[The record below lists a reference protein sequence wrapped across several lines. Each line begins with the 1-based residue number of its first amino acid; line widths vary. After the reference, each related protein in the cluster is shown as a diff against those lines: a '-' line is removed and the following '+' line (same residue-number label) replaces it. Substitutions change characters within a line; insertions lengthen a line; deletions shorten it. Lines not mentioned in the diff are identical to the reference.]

1 MRLRGAEDVFQ
12 HSKEEYTDCVRSEVR
27 VGKLSKDAFKPES
40 PKEERTEAKLQ
51 VPGKISTKELF
62 ARAEANSEELLREVR
77 VGKLTQDRL
86 TLTSSTDLDSLERT
100 EPDVNIAPTGGV
112 QEKASAFSTPKAKSP
127 PKLSCPKI
135 KRSESS
141 LESDMQKKYQQQL
154 ASTALKRG
162 NSTAALVVKKE
173 GKETVLKVDKVA
185 QIAVADDDLTDDM
198 QRKYQQQLA
207 STALKRGNS
216 SASVVVKRDP
226 SLRKETLLKVEPVA
240 KKRAPVQDDEMTVGE
255 MLRTPAEPRVE
266 AGKMQEARSSFFS
279 SMIAASTSS
288 STAPASVQR
297 LGTSIV
303 PAVTAE
309 DREKF
314 EKAEISKQQ
323 SKGKALFQRRK
334 EKEREE
340 EEQQD
345 DDKEEEERLAPVEL
359 LPGVDMDE
367 MRMTVRLMGETSC

>member
-1 MRLRGAEDVFQ
+1 
-12 HSKEEYTDCVRSEVR
+12 
-27 VGKLSKDAFKPES
+27 
-40 PKEERTEAKLQ
+40 
-51 VPGKISTKELF
+51 
-62 ARAEANSEELLREVR
+62 
-77 VGKLTQDRL
+77 
-86 TLTSSTDLDSLERT
+86 
-100 EPDVNIAPTGGV
+100 
-112 QEKASAFSTPKAKSP
+112 
-127 PKLSCPKI
+127 
-135 KRSESS
+135 
-141 LESDMQKKYQQQL
+141 
-154 ASTALKRG
+154 
-162 NSTAALVVKKE
+162 
-173 GKETVLKVDKVA
+173 
-185 QIAVADDDLTDDM
+185 M

-303 PAVTAE
+303 PAGWNRCNKRSLFLICPAVSAE

-345 DDKEEEERLAPVEL
+345 DDKEDEERLAPVEL

-367 MRMTVRLMGETSC
+367 MRMTVSMQG

>member
-1 MRLRGAEDVFQ
+1 
-12 HSKEEYTDCVRSEVR
+12 
-27 VGKLSKDAFKPES
+27 
-40 PKEERTEAKLQ
+40 
-51 VPGKISTKELF
+51 
-62 ARAEANSEELLREVR
+62 
-77 VGKLTQDRL
+77 
-86 TLTSSTDLDSLERT
+86 
-100 EPDVNIAPTGGV
+100 
-112 QEKASAFSTPKAKSP
+112 
-127 PKLSCPKI
+127 
-135 KRSESS
+135 
-141 LESDMQKKYQQQL
+141 
-154 ASTALKRG
+154 
-162 NSTAALVVKKE
+162 
-173 GKETVLKVDKVA
+173 
-185 QIAVADDDLTDDM
+185 M

-216 SASVVVKRDP
+216 SASSVVVKRDP

-240 KKRAPVQDDEMTVGE
+240 KKRASVHDDEMTVGE
-255 MLRTPAEPRVE
+255 MLRTPTEPRVE

-303 PAVTAE
+303 PAGWNRCNKRSLFLICPLVSAE

-345 DDKEEEERLAPVEL
+345 DDKEEEDEERLAPVEL

-367 MRMTVRLMGETSC
+367 MRMTVSRAGD

>member
-1 MRLRGAEDVFQ
+1 
-12 HSKEEYTDCVRSEVR
+12 
-27 VGKLSKDAFKPES
+27 
-40 PKEERTEAKLQ
+40 
-51 VPGKISTKELF
+51 
-62 ARAEANSEELLREVR
+62 
-77 VGKLTQDRL
+77 
-86 TLTSSTDLDSLERT
+86 
-100 EPDVNIAPTGGV
+100 
-112 QEKASAFSTPKAKSP
+112 
-127 PKLSCPKI
+127 
-135 KRSESS
+135 
-141 LESDMQKKYQQQL
+141 
-154 ASTALKRG
+154 
-162 NSTAALVVKKE
+162 
-173 GKETVLKVDKVA
+173 
-185 QIAVADDDLTDDM
+185 M

-240 KKRAPVQDDEMTVGE
+240 KKRAPVVQDDEMTVGE

-303 PAVTAE
+303 PAGWNRCNKRSLFLNCPLVSAE

-367 MRMTVRLMGETSC
+367 MRMTVSRVDG

>member
-1 MRLRGAEDVFQ
+1 
-12 HSKEEYTDCVRSEVR
+12 
-27 VGKLSKDAFKPES
+27 
-40 PKEERTEAKLQ
+40 
-51 VPGKISTKELF
+51 
-62 ARAEANSEELLREVR
+62 
-77 VGKLTQDRL
+77 
-86 TLTSSTDLDSLERT
+86 
-100 EPDVNIAPTGGV
+100 
-112 QEKASAFSTPKAKSP
+112 
-127 PKLSCPKI
+127 
-135 KRSESS
+135 
-141 LESDMQKKYQQQL
+141 
-154 ASTALKRG
+154 
-162 NSTAALVVKKE
+162 
-173 GKETVLKVDKVA
+173 
-185 QIAVADDDLTDDM
+185 M

-303 PAVTAE
+303 PAGWNRCNKRSLFLICPLVTAE

-367 MRMTVRLMGETSC
+367 MRMTVSRVDG

>member
-1 MRLRGAEDVFQ
+1 
-12 HSKEEYTDCVRSEVR
+12 
-27 VGKLSKDAFKPES
+27 
-40 PKEERTEAKLQ
+40 
-51 VPGKISTKELF
+51 
-62 ARAEANSEELLREVR
+62 
-77 VGKLTQDRL
+77 
-86 TLTSSTDLDSLERT
+86 
-100 EPDVNIAPTGGV
+100 
-112 QEKASAFSTPKAKSP
+112 
-127 PKLSCPKI
+127 
-135 KRSESS
+135 
-141 LESDMQKKYQQQL
+141 
-154 ASTALKRG
+154 
-162 NSTAALVVKKE
+162 
-173 GKETVLKVDKVA
+173 
-185 QIAVADDDLTDDM
+185 M

-240 KKRAPVQDDEMTVGE
+240 KKRAPVVQDDEMTVGE

-303 PAVTAE
+303 PAGWNRCNKRSLFLNCPLVSAE

-345 DDKEEEERLAPVEL
+345 DDKEDEERLAPVEL

-367 MRMTVRLMGETSC
+367 MRMTVSTPRV

>member
-1 MRLRGAEDVFQ
+1 
-12 HSKEEYTDCVRSEVR
+12 
-27 VGKLSKDAFKPES
+27 
-40 PKEERTEAKLQ
+40 
-51 VPGKISTKELF
+51 
-62 ARAEANSEELLREVR
+62 
-77 VGKLTQDRL
+77 
-86 TLTSSTDLDSLERT
+86 
-100 EPDVNIAPTGGV
+100 
-112 QEKASAFSTPKAKSP
+112 
-127 PKLSCPKI
+127 
-135 KRSESS
+135 
-141 LESDMQKKYQQQL
+141 
-154 ASTALKRG
+154 
-162 NSTAALVVKKE
+162 
-173 GKETVLKVDKVA
+173 
-185 QIAVADDDLTDDM
+185 M

-240 KKRAPVQDDEMTVGE
+240 KKRAPVVQDDEMTVGE

-303 PAVTAE
+303 PAGWNRCNKRSLFLNCPLVSAE

-334 EKEREE
+334 EKERAE

-367 MRMTVRLMGETSC
+367 MRMTVSRVDG

>member
-1 MRLRGAEDVFQ
+1 
-12 HSKEEYTDCVRSEVR
+12 
-27 VGKLSKDAFKPES
+27 
-40 PKEERTEAKLQ
+40 
-51 VPGKISTKELF
+51 
-62 ARAEANSEELLREVR
+62 
-77 VGKLTQDRL
+77 
-86 TLTSSTDLDSLERT
+86 
-100 EPDVNIAPTGGV
+100 
-112 QEKASAFSTPKAKSP
+112 
-127 PKLSCPKI
+127 
-135 KRSESS
+135 
-141 LESDMQKKYQQQL
+141 
-154 ASTALKRG
+154 
-162 NSTAALVVKKE
+162 
-173 GKETVLKVDKVA
+173 
-185 QIAVADDDLTDDM
+185 M

-216 SASVVVKRDP
+216 SASSVVVKRDP

-240 KKRAPVQDDEMTVGE
+240 KKRASVHDDEMTVGE

-303 PAVTAE
+303 PAGWNRCNKRSLFLICPLVSAE

-345 DDKEEEERLAPVEL
+345 DDKEEEDEERLAPVEL

-367 MRMTVRLMGETSC
+367 MRMTVSRVGD

>member
-1 MRLRGAEDVFQ
+1 
-12 HSKEEYTDCVRSEVR
+12 
-27 VGKLSKDAFKPES
+27 
-40 PKEERTEAKLQ
+40 
-51 VPGKISTKELF
+51 
-62 ARAEANSEELLREVR
+62 
-77 VGKLTQDRL
+77 
-86 TLTSSTDLDSLERT
+86 
-100 EPDVNIAPTGGV
+100 
-112 QEKASAFSTPKAKSP
+112 
-127 PKLSCPKI
+127 
-135 KRSESS
+135 
-141 LESDMQKKYQQQL
+141 
-154 ASTALKRG
+154 
-162 NSTAALVVKKE
+162 
-173 GKETVLKVDKVA
+173 
-185 QIAVADDDLTDDM
+185 M

-303 PAVTAE
+303 PAGWNRCNKRSLFLICPLVTAE

-334 EKEREE
+334 EKERAE

-345 DDKEEEERLAPVEL
+345 DDKEDEERLAPVEL

-367 MRMTVRLMGETSC
+367 MRMTVSRVDG

>member
-1 MRLRGAEDVFQ
+1 MG
-12 HSKEEYTDCVRSEVR
+12 
-27 VGKLSKDAFKPES
+27 
-40 PKEERTEAKLQ
+40 
-51 VPGKISTKELF
+51 
-62 ARAEANSEELLREVR
+62 
-77 VGKLTQDRL
+77 
-86 TLTSSTDLDSLERT
+86 
-100 EPDVNIAPTGGV
+100 
-112 QEKASAFSTPKAKSP
+112 
-127 PKLSCPKI
+127 
-135 KRSESS
+135 
-141 LESDMQKKYQQQL
+141 KYQQQL

-185 QIAVADDDLTDDM
+185 QMAVADDDITDDM

-216 SASVVVKRDP
+216 SASSVVVKRDP

-240 KKRAPVQDDEMTVGE
+240 KKRASVHDDEMTVGE

-303 PAVTAE
+303 PAVSAE

-345 DDKEEEERLAPVEL
+345 DDKEEEDEERLAPVEL

-367 MRMTVRLMGETSC
+367 MRMTVMMRQPAELLPGVDLEEIEDEFEQLHRQMMDEAR

>member
-1 MRLRGAEDVFQ
+1 
-12 HSKEEYTDCVRSEVR
+12 
-27 VGKLSKDAFKPES
+27 
-40 PKEERTEAKLQ
+40 
-51 VPGKISTKELF
+51 
-62 ARAEANSEELLREVR
+62 
-77 VGKLTQDRL
+77 
-86 TLTSSTDLDSLERT
+86 
-100 EPDVNIAPTGGV
+100 
-112 QEKASAFSTPKAKSP
+112 
-127 PKLSCPKI
+127 
-135 KRSESS
+135 
-141 LESDMQKKYQQQL
+141 
-154 ASTALKRG
+154 
-162 NSTAALVVKKE
+162 
-173 GKETVLKVDKVA
+173 
-185 QIAVADDDLTDDM
+185 M

-240 KKRAPVQDDEMTVGE
+240 KKRAPVVQDDEMTVGE

-303 PAVTAE
+303 PAGWNRCNKRSLFLNCPLVSAE

-334 EKEREE
+334 EKERAE

-345 DDKEEEERLAPVEL
+345 DDKEDEERLAPVEL

-367 MRMTVRLMGETSC
+367 MRMTVSRVDG

>member
-1 MRLRGAEDVFQ
+1 
-12 HSKEEYTDCVRSEVR
+12 
-27 VGKLSKDAFKPES
+27 
-40 PKEERTEAKLQ
+40 
-51 VPGKISTKELF
+51 
-62 ARAEANSEELLREVR
+62 
-77 VGKLTQDRL
+77 
-86 TLTSSTDLDSLERT
+86 
-100 EPDVNIAPTGGV
+100 
-112 QEKASAFSTPKAKSP
+112 
-127 PKLSCPKI
+127 
-135 KRSESS
+135 
-141 LESDMQKKYQQQL
+141 
-154 ASTALKRG
+154 
-162 NSTAALVVKKE
+162 
-173 GKETVLKVDKVA
+173 
-185 QIAVADDDLTDDM
+185 M

-303 PAVTAE
+303 PAGWNRCNKRSLFLNCPLVSAE

-367 MRMTVRLMGETSC
+367 MRMTVSRVDG

>member
-1 MRLRGAEDVFQ
+1 
-12 HSKEEYTDCVRSEVR
+12 
-27 VGKLSKDAFKPES
+27 
-40 PKEERTEAKLQ
+40 
-51 VPGKISTKELF
+51 
-62 ARAEANSEELLREVR
+62 
-77 VGKLTQDRL
+77 
-86 TLTSSTDLDSLERT
+86 
-100 EPDVNIAPTGGV
+100 
-112 QEKASAFSTPKAKSP
+112 
-127 PKLSCPKI
+127 
-135 KRSESS
+135 
-141 LESDMQKKYQQQL
+141 
-154 ASTALKRG
+154 
-162 NSTAALVVKKE
+162 
-173 GKETVLKVDKVA
+173 
-185 QIAVADDDLTDDM
+185 M

-216 SASVVVKRDP
+216 SASSVVVKRDP

-240 KKRAPVQDDEMTVGE
+240 KKRASVHDDEMTVGE

-303 PAVTAE
+303 PAGWNRCNKRSLFLIYPLVSAE

-334 EKEREE
+334 EKDREE

-345 DDKEEEERLAPVEL
+345 DDKEEEDEERLAPVEL

-367 MRMTVRLMGETSC
+367 MRMTVSRVGD

>member
-1 MRLRGAEDVFQ
+1 
-12 HSKEEYTDCVRSEVR
+12 
-27 VGKLSKDAFKPES
+27 
-40 PKEERTEAKLQ
+40 
-51 VPGKISTKELF
+51 
-62 ARAEANSEELLREVR
+62 
-77 VGKLTQDRL
+77 
-86 TLTSSTDLDSLERT
+86 
-100 EPDVNIAPTGGV
+100 
-112 QEKASAFSTPKAKSP
+112 
-127 PKLSCPKI
+127 
-135 KRSESS
+135 
-141 LESDMQKKYQQQL
+141 
-154 ASTALKRG
+154 
-162 NSTAALVVKKE
+162 
-173 GKETVLKVDKVA
+173 
-185 QIAVADDDLTDDM
+185 M

-303 PAVTAE
+303 PAGWNRCNKRSLFLNCPLVSAE

-334 EKEREE
+334 EKERAE

-367 MRMTVRLMGETSC
+367 MRMTVSMQG

>member
-1 MRLRGAEDVFQ
+1 
-12 HSKEEYTDCVRSEVR
+12 
-27 VGKLSKDAFKPES
+27 
-40 PKEERTEAKLQ
+40 
-51 VPGKISTKELF
+51 
-62 ARAEANSEELLREVR
+62 
-77 VGKLTQDRL
+77 
-86 TLTSSTDLDSLERT
+86 
-100 EPDVNIAPTGGV
+100 
-112 QEKASAFSTPKAKSP
+112 
-127 PKLSCPKI
+127 
-135 KRSESS
+135 
-141 LESDMQKKYQQQL
+141 
-154 ASTALKRG
+154 
-162 NSTAALVVKKE
+162 
-173 GKETVLKVDKVA
+173 
-185 QIAVADDDLTDDM
+185 M

-303 PAVTAE
+303 PAGWNRCNKRSLFLICPLVTAE

-367 MRMTVRLMGETSC
+367 MRMTVSTPRV

>member
-1 MRLRGAEDVFQ
+1 
-12 HSKEEYTDCVRSEVR
+12 
-27 VGKLSKDAFKPES
+27 
-40 PKEERTEAKLQ
+40 
-51 VPGKISTKELF
+51 
-62 ARAEANSEELLREVR
+62 
-77 VGKLTQDRL
+77 
-86 TLTSSTDLDSLERT
+86 
-100 EPDVNIAPTGGV
+100 
-112 QEKASAFSTPKAKSP
+112 
-127 PKLSCPKI
+127 
-135 KRSESS
+135 
-141 LESDMQKKYQQQL
+141 
-154 ASTALKRG
+154 
-162 NSTAALVVKKE
+162 
-173 GKETVLKVDKVA
+173 
-185 QIAVADDDLTDDM
+185 M

-216 SASVVVKRDP
+216 SASSVVVKRDP

-240 KKRAPVQDDEMTVGE
+240 KKRASVVHDEEMTVGE

-303 PAVTAE
+303 PAGWNRCNKRSLFLICPLVSAE

-345 DDKEEEERLAPVEL
+345 DDKEEEDEERLAPVEL

-367 MRMTVRLMGETSC
+367 MRMTVSRVGD

>member
-1 MRLRGAEDVFQ
+1 
-12 HSKEEYTDCVRSEVR
+12 
-27 VGKLSKDAFKPES
+27 
-40 PKEERTEAKLQ
+40 
-51 VPGKISTKELF
+51 
-62 ARAEANSEELLREVR
+62 
-77 VGKLTQDRL
+77 
-86 TLTSSTDLDSLERT
+86 
-100 EPDVNIAPTGGV
+100 
-112 QEKASAFSTPKAKSP
+112 
-127 PKLSCPKI
+127 
-135 KRSESS
+135 
-141 LESDMQKKYQQQL
+141 
-154 ASTALKRG
+154 
-162 NSTAALVVKKE
+162 
-173 GKETVLKVDKVA
+173 
-185 QIAVADDDLTDDM
+185 M

-279 SMIAASTSS
+279 SMIAVSTSS

-303 PAVTAE
+303 PAGWNRCNKRSLFLICPLVSAE

-334 EKEREE
+334 EKERAE

-345 DDKEEEERLAPVEL
+345 DDKEDEERLAPVEL

-367 MRMTVRLMGETSC
+367 MRMTVSMQG